1 VQFTLAPAV
10 SPVLDLKNI
19 DAFYGNSPALQSVSL
34 QVAKGEFLSVLGR
47 NGVGKTTLMRAILGL
62 MDRVTGSIKL
72 DGHEI
77 NDKDTSD
84 RALAGIGYVP
94 QGRGILPKF
103 TVRENLLMGTFA
115 TTKGNGEIN
124 EWVFELFPILKEF
137 LNRRGGNLSGG
148 QQQQLAIARALLT
161 DPKVILLDEPT
172 EGIQPNIVEQ
182 IEEVLIQLNQK
193 HGLTVVLVAQNVE
206 LARRASHNFVLMDR
220 GSISVRGSVNELT
233 DDLVH
238 RHMAV

>member
-1 VQFTLAPAV
+1 
-10 SPVLDLKNI
+10 VLDLRNI
-19 DAFYGNSPALQSVSL
+19 DAYYGNSPALQGVSL

-62 MDRVTGSIKL
+62 MDRVTGSIAL
-72 DGHEI
+72 DGQEI

-84 RALAGIGYVP
+84 RALAGLGYVP

-115 TTKGNGEIN
+115 TANGNGKID

-137 LNRRGGNLSGG
+137 LNRQGGNLSGG

-182 IEEVLIQLNQK
+182 IEEVLVQLNQK

-206 LARRASHNFVLMDR
+206 LARRASHNFVLMGR